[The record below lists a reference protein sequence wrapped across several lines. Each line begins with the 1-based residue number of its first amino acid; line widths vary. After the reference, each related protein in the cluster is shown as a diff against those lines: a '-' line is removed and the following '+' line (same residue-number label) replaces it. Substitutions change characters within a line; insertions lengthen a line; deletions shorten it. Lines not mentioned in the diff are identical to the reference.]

1 MVQGMD
7 PCIIEQSIDQGVHE
21 GAMDQRAI
29 VAIEGVGAAVF
40 NGPGNSQK
48 DRLKNEKNKNF

>member
-29 VAIEGVGAAVF
+29 VAIEGAMDQTVVDEEMD
-40 NGPGNSQK
+40 Q
-48 DRLKNEKNKNF
+48 R

>member
-1 MVQGMD
+1 MVPGMD

-21 GAMDQRAI
+21 GVMDQRAI

-40 NGPGNSQK
+40 NGPS
-48 DRLKNEKNKNF
+48 